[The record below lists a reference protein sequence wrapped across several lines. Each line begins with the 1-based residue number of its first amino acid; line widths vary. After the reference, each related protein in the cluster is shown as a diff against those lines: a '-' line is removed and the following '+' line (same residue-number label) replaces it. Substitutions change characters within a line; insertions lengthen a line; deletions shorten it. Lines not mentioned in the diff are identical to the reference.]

1 MAKRFILAC
10 LFGLMALPALAVQP
24 DEVLP
29 DPALE
34 ARARALSAQLRCMVC
49 QNESIDDSN
58 ASLAKDLRILV
69 RERLKAGDSDA
80 EVKDFLVARY
90 GDFILLK
97 PPLEWRTLALWSGP
111 PALLLLGGIAI
122 FLSTRRRQAAAPAPL
137 SSEEQARV
145 DDILKREG

>member
-10 LFGLMALPALAVQP
+10 LFGLMVLPALAVQP

-137 SSEEQARV
+137 SSDEQARV
-145 DDILKREG
+145 DDILKRES

>member
-10 LFGLMALPALAVQP
+10 LFGLMVLPALAVQP

-137 SSEEQARV
+137 SSDEQARV

>member
-1 MAKRFILAC
+1 MKRVLLAC
-10 LFGLMALPALAVQP
+10 FLGLMVLPALAVQP

-69 RERLKAGDSDA
+69 RERLKAGDSDTA
-80 EVKDFLVARY
+80 VKDFLVARY

-111 PALLLLGGIAI
+111 PILLLLGGIAI

-137 SSEEQARV
+137 SPDEQARI

>member
-1 MAKRFILAC
+1 MVKRFLLAC
-10 LFGLMALPALAVQP
+10 LFGLMVLPALAVQP

-137 SSEEQARV
+137 SSDEQARI
-145 DDILKREG
+145 DDILGRDG